1 LERTS
6 RLLTAKER
14 DSVQQYHRYAV
25 AIGAG
30 AASAL
35 LFAVSATTNPLAMAL
50 AYLAPLP
57 IMIATLGWGLIA
69 GAVAAG
75 VSAAALAVIGD
86 PTTALAFSASIAAPG
101 WLLAAFTAAPL
112 PDWLRERFP
121 NAAERVSVG
130 GIVTAATVIAMIGAL
145 AALATLIVIYH
156 GYDTA
161 ATKVAKAL
169 ADAIAAEAAGLGEN
183 GVQAKVFA
191 EALVHWGPMAIA
203 ASTLLMLCVNLY
215 AAARSTQVS
224 QSLGRPWPD
233 LPTSLSL
240 PRPLGFILILCAAG
254 TAFLP
259 LPASQFASIGVGGL
273 GGAFVLQGLAVA
285 HALSRGLKLRPVM
298 LIALYLCCIFRA
310 IYILPA
316 LAALGVID
324 AFIRLRARAAPLPAP
339 KAKTQKRS

>member
-1 LERTS
+1 M
-6 RLLTAKER
+6 
-14 DSVQQYHRYAV
+14 QQYHRYAV

-57 IMIATLGWGLIA
+57 IMIATLGWGLDA
-69 GAVAAG
+69 GAIAAG
-75 VSAAALAVIGD
+75 VSAAALAVIAD
-86 PTTALAFSASIAAPG
+86 ATTALAFAASVAIPG
-101 WLLAAFTAAPL
+101 WLLAAFAVTPL

-130 GIVTAATVIAMIGAL
+130 GIVTTAAVIAMIGAL
-145 AALATLIVIYH
+145 AALTTLIVVYH
-156 GYDTA
+156 GYDAA
-161 ATKVAKAL
+161 ATKVIKAL
-169 ADAIAAEAAGLGEN
+169 TDAIAAEAADLGEN
-183 GVQAKVFA
+183 TLPAKLFA

-215 AAARSTQVS
+215 AAARSTQLS

-233 LPTSLSL
+233 LPSSLHL
-240 PRPLGFILILCAAG
+240 PRPLGVLLILCAAG

-273 GGAFVLQGLAVA
+273 GGAFILQGLAVA

-324 AFIRLRARAAPLPAP
+324 AFVRLRARAALLPAP
-339 KAKTQKRS
+339 NPKPQKRT